1 MPMQPEIHSA
11 QASDAGSVR
20 TNNEDS
26 VEIFEPVA
34 NEGHPNNLY
43 LVCDGMGG
51 HQAGEI
57 ASQVVVQEI
66 AQAYA
71 SHIVE
76 RTPTTSLQ
84 LAVRHAHEML
94 RKRARGDTDLQS
106 MGTTAVIAS
115 LHLDS
120 LHIANI
126 GDSRA
131 YLLHAG
137 KLEQI
142 TTDHSQVKAM
152 IDAGA
157 ITEQE
162 AADHKDRS
170 VLTRSISALRDSV
183 EPDIFQRDF
192 GDGDTLLL
200 CSDGLW
206 SEVSHNQIESTVSR
220 LHPERAVAALI
231 RLANRAGGSDNISA
245 IVVRRGPLQVRENPE
260 TPELPRPEQ
269 KYAARVPLWAIALIV
284 LALAGLALFATYWFN
299 WPR

>member
-1 MPMQPEIHSA
+1 MQSEIHSA
-11 QASDAGSVR
+11 QASNTGRVR

-26 VEIFEPVA
+26 VGIFESVS
-34 NEGHPNNLY
+34 NERSPHNLY

-57 ASQVVVQEI
+57 ASQIVVKEV

-71 SHIVE
+71 SHIVQS
-76 RTPTTSLQ
+76 TPATSLQ
-84 LAVRHAHEML
+84 LAVQHAHEVL
-94 RKRARGDTDLQS
+94 CKRASGNTHLLS

-115 LHLDS
+115 LHPNS

-131 YLLHAG
+131 YLLHTG

-152 IDAGA
+152 VDAGV

-162 AADHKDRS
+162 AAEHNDRS
-170 VLTRSISALRDSV
+170 VLTRSISASRDSV

-192 GDGDTLLL
+192 GDGDALLL
-200 CSDGLW
+200 CSDGVFAVLTDDQIG
-206 SEVSHNQIESTVSR
+206 EVLQQHAD
-220 LHPERAVAALI
+220 LDAVCHALI
-231 RLANRAGGSDNISA
+231 KGANDGGGPDNVTVVVLEVHAG
-245 IVVRRGPLQVRENPE
+245 
-260 TPELPRPEQ
+260 
-269 KYAARVPLWAIALIV
+269 
-284 LALAGLALFATYWFN
+284 
-299 WPR
+299 